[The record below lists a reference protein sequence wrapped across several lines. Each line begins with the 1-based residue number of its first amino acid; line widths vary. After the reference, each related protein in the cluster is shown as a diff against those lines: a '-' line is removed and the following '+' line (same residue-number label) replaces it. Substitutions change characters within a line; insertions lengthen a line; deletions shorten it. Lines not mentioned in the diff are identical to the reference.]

1 MRPAA
6 ATVMLSVGM
15 IWMHLH
21 AFASIERS
29 ELMSITI
36 QAAQRVCSVFL
47 HLLWFHQGLVLRC
60 AEALKQSREETWAAK
75 AEFDEYKACGTC
87 KS

>member
-6 ATVMLSVGM
+6 AIVMLSVGM

-29 ELMSITI
+29 ELMSIAI
-36 QAAQRVCSVFL
+36 KAAQRVCSTVCSVFL
-47 HLLWFHQGLVLRC
+47 HLLWFHQGLVLRP
-60 AEALKQSREETWAAK
+60 
-75 AEFDEYKACGTC
+75 
-87 KS
+87 